1 MYAVGPD
8 FVWQL
13 TFVDIREPQLPEKA
27 GLVSQ
32 GEYPGDAIFHRLG
45 ETGPNESGAEAKAHW
60 PLSFSASE
68 RISARLSQQIWR
80 EQTADIVLSSS
91 VQTTKSRK

>member
-1 MYAVGPD
+1 MDAVGPD

-13 TFVDIREPQLPEKA
+13 SFVDIREPQLPEKA

-45 ETGPNESGAEAKAHW
+45 ETGLNESGADAKAPW
-60 PLSFSASE
+60 PLSFTAS
-68 RISARLSQQIWR
+68 
-80 EQTADIVLSSS
+80 
-91 VQTTKSRK
+91 